1 MEFRIAKFGY
11 KIHFSFEFRPAEPW
25 LNVHFSFERVEI
37 VSGVNSKI
45 DENTHFLMW
54 DFDEIPLSL
63 VITALRGVQAEFD
76 LPTITI
82 LASGRTDCYH
92 AYCFK
97 ACSFLETR
105 VILTSTPNLDL
116 KHFAIGLMRG
126 YFTLRYTDAGGYNF
140 RQVGALFSDTPADLS
155 YKDVNN
161 WVQYTKPIRKEASHG
176 KKG

>member
-11 KIHFSFEFRPAEPW
+11 KIHFSFELRLGEPW
-25 LNVHFSFERVEI
+25 LNLHFSFERVET
-37 VSGVNSKI
+37 VGGVNSKI
-45 DENTHFLMW
+45 NEHTHFLMW
-54 DFDEIPLSL
+54 DFDLIPLPIVIESL
-63 VITALRGVQAEFD
+63 REVQAYFD

-82 LASGRTDCYH
+82 LASGRKDCYH

-105 VILTSTPNLDL
+105 IILASTPNLDL

-140 RQVGALFSDTPADLS
+140 KSVGALVSDTPADLS
-155 YKDVNN
+155 YKEVKS
-161 WVQYTKPIRKEASHG
+161 WVQYIKPIRKAVKNG
-176 KKG
+176 QG